1 MKKYLSLS
9 LLLFVVSVKALEPVE
24 TVTGVNEISATGIT
38 GVTGATG
45 FSGETGLTG
54 VTGVTGVTGAW
65 GTTGVTGATG
75 AAYDRYHTGE
85 FPLHTAVRENNV
97 TEVKRLIASGA
108 DVNEKDYTGYTPL
121 HWSANA
127 DFLNAVSVNCLAI
140 AQLLVDAG
148 ADVNA
153 HDYYGENTPLD
164 GAAFWGHEE
173 MIKLLLNAGA
183 DVTLKNKAG
192 YTALDEAEMFA
203 RNEKVIALLKDAEAA
218 KLSLWNWI
226 ANYPKISATAAT
238 LIAVLVGSRIHAY
251 YNRLPYP
258 GLATLQVQA
267 PVQNLPV
274 IFMDP
279 VDAWNLYD
287 LRPTVAPAA

>member
-1 MKKYLSLS
+1 MKKYLVLS
-9 LLLFVVSVKALEPVE
+9 LLCLF
-24 TVTGVNEISATGIT
+24 T
-38 GVTGATG
+38 
-45 FSGETGLTG
+45 
-54 VTGVTGVTGAW
+54 
-65 GTTGVTGATG
+65 
-75 AAYDRYHTGE
+75 AANMHGE
-85 FPLHTAVRENNV
+85 FPLHTAVRENNM

-127 DFLNAVSVNCLAI
+127 DFLRAASADCLTI

-203 RNEKVIALLKDAEAA
+203 RNEKVIALLKDAVAA
-218 KLSLWNWI
+218 NSSYLSLVKKTFFEHPTVQWF
-226 ANYPKISATAAT
+226 
-238 LIAVLVGSRIHAY
+238 IHHSPALCTMAIVALPILL
-251 YNRLPYP
+251 RLRE
-258 GLATLQVQA
+258 ASEVIVQRA
-267 PVQNLPV
+267 PVQHPAMAFVDLVDPWNNLQ
-274 IFMDP
+274 F
-279 VDAWNLYD
+279 AA
-287 LRPTVAPAA
+287 APAAAAAA